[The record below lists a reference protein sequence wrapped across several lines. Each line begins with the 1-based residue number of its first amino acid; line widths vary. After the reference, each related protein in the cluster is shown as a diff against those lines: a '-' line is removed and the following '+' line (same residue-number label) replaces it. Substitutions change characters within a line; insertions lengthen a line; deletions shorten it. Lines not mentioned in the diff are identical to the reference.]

1 MPLLCPTGRSS
12 QGPPSKSNLLPLSIE
27 QPRAAGAP
35 PELRSS
41 VLAPSLQSSSPAQ
54 RGSSPRSSLFSPSM
68 EQPRAAGAPP
78 EAATSLRPRSSP
90 AAQRELP
97 QKHQPPP
104 SLNRAAAGSPAQ
116 RELPQKQPPLSLYQA
131 APRSGSSPRSSHFS
145 PSMEQPRRAAGAP
158 PEASASSLSQSSSS
172 PAQRELP
179 QKQPPPSLNRA
190 APRSGS
196 SPQKQ
201 PLLSVYGAA
210 PRRGS
215 SPRSSF
221 LPPSISSMEQPR
233 AAGAPPE
240 AASSLYGAA
249 PRSGSSPKSSLFS
262 PSIDLSSSPSQRE
275 LPQKQ
280 PPPSLNRAATRSG
293 SSPRS
298 SLFSP
303 SIEQPRE
310 FTKRAETASSLS
322 QLSSPAQ
329 REPGGGSSLPKL
341 LPSSSSGPPSLSHLH
356 LEVLEH
362 SVWVRSTDAHSRVRP
377 SKEGTAFHM
386 HHSS

>member
-1 MPLLCPTGRSS
+1 MG
-12 QGPPSKSNLLPLSIE
+12 GW
-27 QPRAAGAP
+27 AP
-35 PELRSS
+35 PGPRRGYATAMPHRQVLPPKATSS
-41 VLAPSLQSSSPAQ
+41 LSQSSSPAQ
-54 RGSSPRSSLFSPSM
+54 RELPQNSEAASLLPLSNRAAPRS
-68 EQPRAAGAPP
+68 AGAPP
-78 EAATSLRPRSSP
+78 EAASSLRPWSSP

-104 SLNRAAAGSPAQ
+104 SLNRAAA
-116 RELPQKQPPLSLYQA
+116 L
-131 APRSGSSPRSSHFS
+131 RSGSSPRSSHFS

-179 QKQPPPSLNRA
+179 QKQPHPSLNRAA

-215 SPRSSF
+215 SPRRSF
-221 LPPSISSMEQPR
+221 LPPSISSMEQPL

-249 PRSGSSPKSSLFS
+249 PCSGSSPKSSLFS
-262 PSIDLSSSPSQRE
+262 PSIDLSSSPAQRE

-280 PPPSLNRAATRSG
+280 PPPSLNRAAALRSG

-362 SVWVRSTDAHSRVRP
+362 SVWVRSTDAHSRVRL

>member
-12 QGPPSKSNLLPLSIE
+12 
-27 QPRAAGAP
+27 
-35 PELRSS
+35 
-41 VLAPSLQSSSPAQ
+41 LQ
-54 RGSSPRSSLFSPSM
+54 
-68 EQPRAAGAPP
+68 
-78 EAATSLRPRSSP
+78 
-90 AAQRELP
+90 
-97 QKHQPPP
+97 KQPPP
-104 SLNRAAAGSPAQ
+104 SLNRAAPRSRSSPRTQKQRPCSLSPIEQPRAARELPQKQPLLSVHGAAPRSGSSPRSSHFSPSTEQPRRAAGAPPEASASSLSQSSSSPAQ

-158 PEASASSLSQSSSS
+158 PVAPASFLSQSSSS

-262 PSIDLSSSPSQRE
+262 PSIDLWSSPAQRE

-280 PPPSLNRAATRSG
+280 PPPSLNRAAPRSG

-310 FTKRAETASSLS
+310 FTKPAETASSLS

-341 LPSSSSGPPSLSHLH
+341 LPSNSSGPPSLSHLH

-362 SVWVRSTDAHSRVRP
+362 SVWVRSTDAHSRVRL